1 MHEFEFIRN
10 KTVGIIYD
18 MLIGFLSIVAVFI
31 VVLQLNGN
39 FTEYQLRILN
49 FLDNGVYLMFLLD
62 GVIKCLLAKN
72 YKEFIGKNKIDY
84 IALIPFQFFI
94 IGDFGS
100 IFKLLRVLSYVLRI
114 IDNMK
119 VFLFKTVFFQIVIG
133 TGVVT
138 FLGSVA
144 LYFFEKNGE
153 TTSTYGDALWL
164 SLVTLTTVGYGDIS
178 PKTTAGRVVA
188 ITLMLTGI
196 GFLSMLTSTISS
208 YLISMRDHREKLYI
222 KDEEKVLIDITELSE
237 DKKGKLMSYYRF
249 LKEDEEE

>member
-1 MHEFEFIRN
+1 MHEFEFIKN

-18 MLIGFLSIVAVFI
+18 ISIGFLSIVAVF
-31 VVLQLNGN
+31 VVMLQFNGN
-39 FTEYQLRILN
+39 FTEYQVKILN
-49 FLDNGVYLMFLLD
+49 YLDNGVYAMFLLD
-62 GVIKCLLAKN
+62 GIAKCLLAKN

-84 IALIPFQFFI
+84 IALIPFQFLI
-94 IGDFGS
+94 VGDLGS
-100 IFKLLRVLSYVLRI
+100 IFKLLRVVTYILRI
-114 IDNMK
+114 LDNMK
-119 VFLFKTVFFQIVIG
+119 VFLFKTGFFQIVIG

-138 FLGSVA
+138 FLGSIA
-144 LYFFEKNGE
+144 LYFFEKSGD

-208 YLISMRDHREKLYI
+208 YLISMRDHRESLYI
-222 KDEEKVLIDITELSE
+222 KEEDKVLIDITELSE
-237 DKKGKLMSYYRF
+237 DKKDKLMSYYKF
-249 LKEDEEE
+249 LKEEDC